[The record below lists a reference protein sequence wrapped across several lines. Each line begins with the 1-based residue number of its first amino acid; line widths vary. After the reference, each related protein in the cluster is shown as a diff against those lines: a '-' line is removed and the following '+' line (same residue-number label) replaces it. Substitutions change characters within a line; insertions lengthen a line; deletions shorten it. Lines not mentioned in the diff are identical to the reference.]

1 VDQLVN
7 LKDETS
13 LEDELNEALRRLG
26 LRDWTVVWT
35 PGGSE
40 EERGVTYPDT
50 RIIVIHDKDR
60 EDALETLVHEFLE
73 VRIKGVI
80 RPYMATVNA
89 LLKALEKIYYA
100 EKEET
105 IDGLTPL
112 LLRVLKEDFT
122 KKEGETEK
130 V

>member
-1 VDQLVN
+1 
-7 LKDETS
+7 LKDETN
-13 LEDELNEALRRLG
+13 LEDELNEALRHLG
-26 LRDWTVVWT
+26 LRDWTVVWN

-40 EERGVTYPDT
+40 EERGAAYPDT
-50 RIIVIHDKDR
+50 KLIVIHDKDH
-60 EDALETLVHEFLE
+60 EDALETLIHEFLE
-73 VRIKGVI
+73 VRLKAVI
-80 RPYMATVNA
+80 RSQMATINA

-122 KKEGETEK
+122 KKDGGTEK
-130 V
+130 A